1 MGEEVALAK
10 SPSTTKRG
18 GTNDLVFA
26 LTPSTPTPCLFTVV
40 LDSSRSPV

>member
-10 SPSTTKRG
+10 SPSTTKR

-40 LDSSRSPV
+40 LDSSRIPV